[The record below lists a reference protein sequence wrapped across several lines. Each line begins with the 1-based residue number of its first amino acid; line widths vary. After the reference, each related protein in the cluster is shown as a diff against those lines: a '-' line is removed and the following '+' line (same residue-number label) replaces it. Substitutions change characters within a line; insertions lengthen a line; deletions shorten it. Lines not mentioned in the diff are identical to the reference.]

1 MQYLNWELSVLHRAV
16 AFPNL
21 SHASANIGISQP
33 QLSRVVAKLE
43 SELGL
48 SLLDREIKR
57 KASWTQQAY
66 KLADIY
72 SRTVQRFQ
80 SDLTLIKDTAWPKV
94 IRIGLLE
101 GLIPSF
107 IKVLNYIFTNTD
119 IRTAQIFVYDTSK
132 LEERFLENDI
142 DMIYSFRVPN
152 KKKFKHIKNIAYQRL
167 EYFNCD
173 QASTYTLS
181 EFEYTSQQ
189 YKQNYPNM
197 DKSTPLIISNSLAFR
212 KEWYKVFDAAAIF
225 PSEPYRT
232 PKKTDNEIKLYVIAH
247 DVLPDKLWD
256 VIIEGFK
263 A

>member
-1 MQYLNWELSVLHRAV
+1 
-16 AFPNL
+16 
-21 SHASANIGISQP
+21 
-33 QLSRVVAKLE
+33 
-43 SELGL
+43 
-48 SLLDREIKR
+48 
-57 KASWTQQAY
+57 
-66 KLADIY
+66 
-72 SRTVQRFQ
+72 
-80 SDLTLIKDTAWPKV
+80 
-94 IRIGLLE
+94 
-101 GLIPSF
+101 
-107 IKVLNYIFTNTD
+107 
-119 IRTAQIFVYDTSK
+119 
-132 LEERFLENDI
+132 
-142 DMIYSFRVPN
+142 MIYSFRVPN

-212 KEWYKVFDAAAIF
+212 KEWYKVYDAAAIL
-225 PSEPYRT
+225 PSEPYKS